1 MRIRPCGL
9 PGVLRDATMSFVGSR
24 ITGFADEQP
33 FSDLTKLARPREQS
47 VSERYAEE
55 CLSLPVSTAMTE
67 GEVNQVCGAIG
78 RFFGPS
84 EQAAAAFIIRIFCVI
99 ERHAHGAIVE
109 RARFGGSFGQIADNV
124 G

>member
-1 MRIRPCGL
+1 
-9 PGVLRDATMSFVGSR
+9 
-24 ITGFADEQP
+24 
-33 FSDLTKLARPREQS
+33 
-47 VSERYAEE
+47 
-55 CLSLPVSTAMTE
+55 MTE
-67 GEVNQVCGAIG
+67 GEVNQVCDAIG

-109 RARFGGSFGQIADNV
+109 RARFGGSFRRIADNV